1 MDLRQAMKWRPD
13 NAYRAARCRPA
24 VATPRSSGSPQ
35 PMQID
40 WPRSGQIYRAL
51 LTGQRPDRLSDHAHE
66 SDFGS
71 GLSEHR
77 FVSVTCEVW

>member
-51 LTGQRPDRLSDHAHE
+51 LTGQHQTDCLIMRTRAT
-66 SDFGS
+66 S
-71 GLSEHR
+71 GAG
-77 FVSVTCEVW
+77 

>member
-51 LTGQRPDRLSDHAHE
+51 FTGQRQTDCLIMRTRAT
-66 SDFGS
+66 S
-71 GLSEHR
+71 GAG
-77 FVSVTCEVW
+77 

>member
-51 LTGQRPDRLSDHAHE
+51 LTGQRQTDCLIMRTRAPWGA
-66 SDFGS
+66 G
-71 GLSEHR
+71 
-77 FVSVTCEVW
+77 